1 MRKIISSLLFS
12 CFTAAV
18 VFANG
23 PYPGGGGGGTSGTNF
38 AGILVTNSIIST
50 NITTATSDLTLSQTG
65 DSFGKTAI
73 HLQNRN
79 GVNGAQIE
87 NNGLNLSDIAFKA
100 SSGTVGT
107 IRFESRGSGGSDLRS
122 TLNYTNEL
130 QVFIGTIGLF
140 GIGTNNATFVVPEY
154 APSFT
159 ATTTGQTNVFD
170 VTLFT
175 NGVNA
180 YVSSI
185 DTNTAQIYGGLT
197 NLVLNTIYTNANQRA
212 LLVGS
217 IYAICTST
225 LDAGAVIYY
234 TNNGVAQNLSI
245 IAAHHSATPGT
256 NWIPFTVPLGPSA
269 TYRIQTNG
277 IGTCYPTNVF
287 LWRL

>member
-1 MRKIISSLLFS
+1 MKYAFLILF
-12 CFTAAV
+12 AIAV
-18 VFANG
+18 CAQANG
-23 PYPGGGGGGTSGTNF
+23 PYPVAGGTSGTNF
-38 AGILVTNSIIST
+38 AGILVTN
-50 NITTATSDLTLSQTG
+50 TAYAANFVATG
-65 DSFGKTAI
+65 
-73 HLQNRN
+73 
-79 GVNGAQIE
+79 
-87 NNGLNLSDIAFKA
+87 
-100 SSGTVGT
+100 
-107 IRFESRGSGGSDLRS
+107 
-122 TLNYTNEL
+122 
-130 QVFIGTIGLF
+130 
-140 GIGTNNATFVVPEY
+140 
-154 APSFT
+154 
-159 ATTTGQTNVFD
+159 TGTNVFD

-185 DTNTAQIYGGLT
+185 DTNTAQINGGLT

-217 IYAICTST
+217 IYAICAAT

-245 IAAHHSATPGT
+245 IAAHHSVTPGT

-269 TYRIQTNG
+269 TYRIQNNG

>member
-1 MRKIISSLLFS
+1 MKKLLALATMLISLSASAGSGLS
-12 CFTAAV
+12 
-18 VFANG
+18 
-23 PYPGGGGGGTSGTNF
+23 GGGGSISGPGTGGGTSGTNF
-38 AGILVTNSIIST
+38 AGILVTN
-50 NITTATSDLTLSQTG
+50 TAYASN
-65 DSFGKTAI
+65 FVATA
-73 HLQNRN
+73 
-79 GVNGAQIE
+79 
-87 NNGLNLSDIAFKA
+87 
-100 SSGTVGT
+100 
-107 IRFESRGSGGSDLRS
+107 
-122 TLNYTNEL
+122 
-130 QVFIGTIGLF
+130 
-140 GIGTNNATFVVPEY
+140 
-154 APSFT
+154 
-159 ATTTGQTNVFD
+159 TGQTNVFD

-175 NGVNA
+175 NGVTA

-185 DTNTAQIYGGLT
+185 DTNTAQINGGLT

-277 IGTCYPTNVF
+277 VGTCYPTNVF

>member
-1 MRKIISSLLFS
+1 
-12 CFTAAV
+12 
-18 VFANG
+18 
-23 PYPGGGGGGTSGTNF
+23 
-38 AGILVTNSIIST
+38 
-50 NITTATSDLTLSQTG
+50 
-65 DSFGKTAI
+65 
-73 HLQNRN
+73 
-79 GVNGAQIE
+79 
-87 NNGLNLSDIAFKA
+87 
-100 SSGTVGT
+100 
-107 IRFESRGSGGSDLRS
+107 LRS

-130 QVFIGTIGLF
+130 QGFIGTIGLF

-175 NGVNA
+175 NGLSA

-185 DTNTAQIYGGLT
+185 DTNTAQINGGST
-197 NLVLNTIYTNANQRA
+197 AIVLNTVYTNANQRSF
-212 LLVGS
+212 LVGS
-217 IYAICTST
+217 LYAICTAT

-256 NWIPFTVPLGPSA
+256 NQIPFTIPLSPNA

-277 IGTCYPTNVF
+277 IGTCFPTNVF

>member
-1 MRKIISSLLFS
+1 MQKLLSALLIS

-23 PYPGGGGGGTSGTNF
+23 PYPGGGGGGGTSGTNF
-38 AGILVTNSIIST
+38 AGILVTN
-50 NITTATSDLTLSQTG
+50 TAYAANFVATG
-65 DSFGKTAI
+65 
-73 HLQNRN
+73 
-79 GVNGAQIE
+79 
-87 NNGLNLSDIAFKA
+87 
-100 SSGTVGT
+100 
-107 IRFESRGSGGSDLRS
+107 
-122 TLNYTNEL
+122 
-130 QVFIGTIGLF
+130 
-140 GIGTNNATFVVPEY
+140 
-154 APSFT
+154 
-159 ATTTGQTNVFD
+159 TGTNVFD

-185 DTNTAQIYGGLT
+185 DTNTAQINGGLT
-197 NLVLNTIYTNANQRA
+197 NLVLNTIYTNANQRS

-217 IYAICTST
+217 IYAIPTST

-269 TYRIQTNG
+269 TYRIQNNG
-277 IGTCYPTNVF
+277 VGTCYPTNVF